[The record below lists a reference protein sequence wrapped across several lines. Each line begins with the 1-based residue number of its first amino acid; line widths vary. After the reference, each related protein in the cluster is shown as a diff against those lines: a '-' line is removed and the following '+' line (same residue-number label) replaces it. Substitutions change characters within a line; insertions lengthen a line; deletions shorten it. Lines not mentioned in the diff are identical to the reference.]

1 MKPYL
6 HKVQYYET
14 DRMGVTH
21 HTYYLHWMEE
31 ARIDF
36 MDQLGFP
43 YGEMEE
49 NDVLSPVKSVACEYK
64 HPSTFEDEISITV
77 AITAF
82 NGVVLALTYEMLNR
96 KGETVCTAKSEHI
109 FLHRD
114 GRFVRMKR
122 ELPEFCKVIEAVM
135 EAKE

>member
-14 DRMGVTH
+14 DAMGVTH
-21 HTYYLHWMEE
+21 HANYLHWMEE

-43 YGEMEE
+43 YTQMEE
-49 NDVLSPVKSVACEYK
+49 NDIISPVKSVACEYK
-64 HPSTFEDEISITV
+64 HPSTFGDELSISV
-77 AITAF
+77 AVTAF
-82 NGVVLALTYEMLNR
+82 NGIVLSLSYEMQNR
-96 KGETVCTAKSEHI
+96 QGITVCTAKSEHV

-122 ELPEFCKVIEAVM
+122 ELPEFCAAIEISLAT
-135 EAKE
+135 KE